1 MTDRP
6 RALVIGG
13 SVGGLFAARLLLRA
27 GWDVSVYERSEGD
40 LAGRGAGV
48 GITRELLDALDAAG
62 APADPTIG
70 LAVESFVWLDR
81 AGATVLEHPRAM
93 GASAWV
99 RVYQTLRTGFPDDIY
114 HSGRIAARIEQ
125 DDATVTA
132 VFDDGS
138 RETGDLLVAA
148 DGNFSTLRAGFLP
161 DLEPVF
167 AGYVAWRG
175 VVDAGSLPAA
185 ARDAIDR
192 HIVFSFT
199 RRETGGEMMLTMPV
213 PGLQAGQASGR
224 YYFIW
229 YRPVADKAAMR
240 ELFTDAVGQDHGR
253 SIPPPLIRE
262 EVLSALRRDAEAL
275 FSPAAAAAV
284 EWAPQPL
291 LQAISDLAAPVLNHG
306 RVALLGDAACVAR
319 PHVAGGITKAA
330 MNAQALVAALA
341 DYPDVPAALV
351 RYDETQRALGN
362 QLVDHARYLG
372 GFVEQAP
379 GAPDEKSVMRDYG
392 APHILRDPAPED
404 FLRKR

>member
-13 SVGGLFAARLLLRA
+13 SVGGLFAARLLMRA
-27 GWDVSVYERSEGD
+27 GWEVSVFERSEGD

-48 GITRELLDALDAAG
+48 GITRELLDALAAAG

-81 AGATVLEHPRAM
+81 TGETVFEHPRAM

-99 RVYQTLRTGFPDDIY
+99 RVYQTLRIGFPDAAY
-114 HSGRIAARIEQ
+114 RSGLVATHIEQ
-125 DDATVTA
+125 DNESVTA
-132 VFDDGS
+132 IFEDGH

-148 DGNFSTLRAGFLP
+148 DGNLSALRAQFLP
-161 DLEPVF
+161 GVEPAF

-175 VVDAGSLPAA
+175 MVDAGDLPAA
-185 ARDAIDR
+185 ARAAIDR
-192 HIVFSFT
+192 HIVYSFHIG
-199 RRETGGEMMLTMPV
+199 EAGGEMMLTMPV
-213 PGLQAGQASGR
+213 PGLHPGEASGR

-229 YRPVADKAAMR
+229 YRPIADDAAMLD
-240 ELFTDAVGQDHGR
+240 LFTDADGHHHSR
-253 SIPPPLIRE
+253 SIPPPLIRQD
-262 EVLSALRRDAEAL
+262 VLAALRRDAEAL

-284 EWAPQPL
+284 RCAPQPL
-291 LQAISDLAAPVLNHG
+291 LQAISDLAAPKLDHG

-330 MNAQALVAALA
+330 MNARALA
-341 DYPDVPAALV
+341 DALDSASDVPTALA
-351 RYDETQRALGN
+351 RYDASQRDLGRR
-362 QLVDHARYLG
+362 LLDHARYLG
-372 GFVEQAP
+372 SYVEQAP
-379 GAPDEKSVMRDYG
+379 GAPDEKTVMRDYG

-404 FLRKR
+404 FIRG